1 VEGAGEEDGDIV
13 DGQGALPDVPMTPS
27 GSELGAEQE
36 DEDDDDSE
44 RRNQSISKKLWSF
57 FTT

>member
-1 VEGAGEEDGDIV
+1 V
-13 DGQGALPDVPMTPS
+13 DGKEALPDVPMTPS
-27 GSELGAEQE
+27 GSELGAEQ
-36 DEDDDDSE
+36 DGEDDDDLE

>member
-1 VEGAGEEDGDIV
+1 MDGTD
-13 DGQGALPDVPMTPS
+13 ALPDVPMTPS
-27 GSELGAEQE
+27 GSELGAEPD
-36 DEDDDDSE
+36 DEDDDEE

>member
-1 VEGAGEEDGDIV
+1 M
-13 DGQGALPDVPMTPS
+13 DGQVALPDVLMMTPS